1 MAQNELNKI
10 REKLFGTQS
19 SGLDRIREKL
29 FNRTT
34 ESDRPQSQYEIDEDV
49 LPFGALGVTKDGMPY
64 YGEGAH
70 GWIRKTYGDLFDP
83 RKRLM
88 DPTEEDYEKYQGYVE
103 KLSEFV
109 DTRLNYKEWG
119 ERVFGLSS
127 KEAGNVLAALIT
139 PGAIHR
145 ENLRAQVEAGEITQ
159 AEMIVQDVGSNISNA
174 VNLTKDTMQRG
185 LWGALEIL
193 GLSDTG
199 MRKLSAIRMG
209 LDDLADK
216 YGKPDEEIN
225 FFQQF
230 NPQGE
235 GFWAGAGRSVL
246 GFADAISRLEWIG
259 QMKDAATI
267 AKAVSE
273 GRLTVN
279 EVLQKT
285 YGSDNPYLRGSNAI
299 YTLAA
304 DETVRREYVRRVEL
318 GEDPGFVAAELGR
331 PGLELTGSI
340 LGDPLTYLGLG
351 LYKPSLVGTPMKI
364 FGKEVKIFGNVVR
377 VPWEKIGR
385 IPTFGELVGLGV
397 DTRFAKY
404 AEDHYFKYANDE
416 AFRAV
421 KNAYDAG
428 DDAETL
434 RLLDT
439 AARKIISPGEVAA
452 EQGKK
457 IKKTGIGDFFSKNEE
472 VRKAANKNQ
481 YSFTSYTAEGRV
493 KLAARD
499 VSLVVD
505 MVFSGS
511 KGDINVTL
519 DTLRDMVAMH
529 RGSPNEKLM
538 AVKRLMLKG
547 SYGADGKITGHGALF
562 FSEAGLLAGDL
573 LARLEPNKID
583 DLFVRF
589 GDDPVAFQEGLF
601 NLLDGAFREVFPTVD
616 EMADAKKLVRA
627 GNREPKILELARRYD
642 ELPPRVRNISR
653 IHRQTSKVV
662 GKSTGMQ
669 VNLYMKYSPGY
680 VARNI
685 FGQGL
690 GIALDQGL
698 GRAISTSIDA
708 FWKPIVEW
716 ITGNKINPAQ
726 KHIISR
732 VQQVKDLVGVAPY
745 KMLEAMG
752 MAEVKDAK
760 AMLKVAQTG
769 EAMTSADIVAHTIF
783 DEIEKAMPAILSGDA
798 SVKTALVDTGV
809 LNEKQANL
817 FVKLLKDFN
826 GNADKAI
833 QALRRSISG
842 GNVETWR
849 HIPMPRGVED
859 IFRKTGRL
867 GEVQALQ
874 ESATTMDEFVEGVRK
889 ILQDIYDGVRKNAGN
904 EPASISSNVP
914 DEIRSVVDD
923 IIDNF
928 NAGELDDFEADLF
941 TRKIQAWQNVHDQL
955 DNVTTRLRDELVVMD
970 AKKGTNSTRYKN
982 AIQAAETKFKKT
994 YRIVNDVRNMTVKII
1009 KGLYDGTITPEQAFA
1024 RLKHSDVYDIQKI
1037 FPDVDPSRLSS
1048 REAVRKIWDGYF
1060 EFSASHWRK
1069 ANNDRYQELLGIFG
1083 RWAKAN
1089 GTSLDD
1095 MAALHN
1101 MPNDPMYLLQ
1111 RAYKEAE
1118 QIEEMGNPRLASEL
1132 RNVEG
1137 ATLDDMILT
1146 GEQVDASGKAFS
1158 KKRIFATV
1166 NAERKAQGLQPYA
1179 TYADVP
1185 WKEAQKI
1192 MRSRMGRF
1200 ATPAEVVKKVNKMLE
1215 QAETTAK
1222 KIKLTEDT
1230 ALDELPAPVLERVK
1244 ILARRMLDELSGGG
1258 VEKSSFGG
1266 RLGSTNIEWWKEL
1279 SASGKKR
1286 DAIENALE
1294 KIAKGTDAN
1303 TANVKK
1309 VKEMIF
1315 DRIRY
1320 GDPAT
1325 GTPPDMYALQQLNAD
1340 KKTMQAALEDFN
1352 EITKND
1358 FSLQEAIDATTPSDE
1373 LLARSDMPFYNEKGE
1388 LIQPKRYARIQD
1400 IPEDV
1405 VKKAIEAEKLPPPP
1419 LNSEYITTA
1428 RAYWENMDGFMQ
1440 DAKAWVDDVT
1450 ENWGKLD
1457 EAGDLPDELETA
1469 ISGWKK
1475 VYDDRMQYV
1484 KDKAL
1489 VVAGMKRDF
1498 LLHDY
1503 NKTYAD
1509 VALAYLMPFS
1519 YWHTRTYA
1527 RWAERLVDNPKW
1539 ANMYMAYKRK
1549 MEKEHAGMPDWWRQ
1563 NVGINLPGMENNP
1576 IFLNLEATI
1585 NPLNGLTGVDFNDPY
1600 KRVDWLSRTVDDLG
1614 KMGPAFAAP
1623 LNWAM
1628 ALYLYNKGEEEAAKR
1643 WMGRLFPQTM
1653 QVKGVLTKAGL
1664 DINAGPFIKHNE
1676 LDPFINLTSDGLD
1689 PYELNRVNRHLA
1701 QIVENEPD
1709 PAKRQLL
1716 ATQAIDAARTHSG
1729 PLWEQARRNAIN
1741 ERAGGQ
1747 IASYLLGVGFKPRN
1761 QEDMKVDQFYGE
1773 YFKLLKLRDTMS
1785 AEDYRESWDRLRD
1798 KYPFADALIIGK
1810 KSDPERDSAFAY
1822 NVLGRIPPGQ
1832 MGDLFGKVGLTN
1844 EDINRFYSSKGDFKD
1859 WTEGDQKRFMAAV
1872 VDLSAILQMP
1882 QLSTRQEWNRVKT
1895 DYNRM
1900 REDIQKEF
1908 GDDIWE
1914 KVEQYFALKN
1924 EARYKGNAYLHD
1936 HPEVSAALD
1945 AQTRL
1950 MVGNPLL
1957 YKYYGSLDTLQS
1969 YYNGEVRKELEA
1981 KYGQGIY
1988 EVYYAYLDA
1997 PTKEEKKAIMA
2008 KVPQL
2013 KQFMK
2018 DKSKMKDPV
2027 NRAIVEMASRL
2038 PDRPTVEYRQDLTSP
2053 TTAQQNL
2060 INTLNVPAVDPQ
2072 MLWANTSPAL
2082 AELIYSYWLAG
2093 DELPYAARSNLDYIA
2108 EQFGISGDEA
2118 LQIMGISLQG
2128 QAAP

>member
-457 IKKTGIGDFFSKNEE
+457 IKKTGIGDFFSKNKE

-627 GNREPKILELARRYD
+627 GNLEPGNLELARRYD

-732 VQQVKDLVGVAPY
+732 VQQVTDLVGVAPY

-889 ILQDIYDGVRKNAGN
+889 ILQDIYDGVRKNASN

-955 DNVTTRLRDELVVMD
+955 DNVTTRMRDELVVMD

-1137 ATLDDMILT
+1137 ATLDDMILM

-1185 WKEAQKI
+1185 WKEAQKA

-1200 ATPAEVVKKVNKMLE
+1200 ATPKEVVEKVNKMLE
-1215 QAETTAK
+1215 RAGETQRYDN
-1222 KIKLTEDT
+1222 IK
-1230 ALDELPAPVLERVK
+1230 
-1244 ILARRMLDELSGGG
+1244 
-1258 VEKSSFGG
+1258 
-1266 RLGSTNIEWWKEL
+1266 
-1279 SASGKKR
+1279 
-1286 DAIENALE
+1286 
-1294 KIAKGTDAN
+1294 
-1303 TANVKK
+1303 
-1309 VKEMIF
+1309 
-1315 DRIRY
+1315 
-1320 GDPAT
+1320 
-1325 GTPPDMYALQQLNAD
+1325 
-1340 KKTMQAALEDFN
+1340 
-1352 EITKND
+1352 
-1358 FSLQEAIDATTPSDE
+1358 
-1373 LLARSDMPFYNEKGE
+1373 
-1388 LIQPKRYARIQD
+1388 D

-1945 AQTRL
+1945 TQTRL
-1950 MVGNPLL
+1950 TVGNPLL